1 MTEQPGDARDRI
13 EAALAELRTEATS
26 SLERLNKHR
35 DRAAQLRAEA
45 DTEQR
50 AYAAEYRTIRARGFF
65 TTTQLREMG
74 FPAPRTS
81 QRRPKPK
88 R

>member
-1 MTEQPGDARDRI
+1 MTEQPGDAHDRI